1 MYVYNNRG
9 LVVRLIWFC
18 SAILW
23 WIAAHCG
30 LVRRPGVV
38 TLCYHG
44 VMDDQR
50 RRFERQIKMLAD
62 RAVSPEAAGSC
73 RRRRW
78 ARPGV
83 CVTFDDGFANL
94 LDHALPVTRELGIPV
109 TVFVVTENLG
119 SVPIWIMEYGQSDAA
134 QMTMSESQIT
144 PAATDPLCRFASHSL
159 THPRLTDLP
168 LSQAKRELADSR
180 AQLAQVVGRP
190 VDDFAFPHG
199 VCSAQLITEAF
210 ASGYRR
216 VHTLGPIWKGFDSS
230 RGQVVARMKMSPDVW
245 MLEFRLTVS
254 GAYEWLWSVRRVV
267 VQLGRI
273 MTGAGSTT
281 TAGAYQAKAPSA

>member
-1 MYVYNNRG
+1 M
-9 LVVRLIWFC
+9 
-18 SAILW
+18 
-23 WIAAHCG
+23 
-30 LVRRPGVV
+30 
-38 TLCYHG
+38 
-44 VMDDQR
+44 
-50 RRFERQIKMLAD
+50 KMLAD
-62 RAVSPEAAGSC
+62 RAVWPEAAGSR

-78 ARPGV
+78 ARPDV
-83 CVTFDDGFANL
+83 CMTFDDGFANL

-119 SVPIWIMEYGQSDAA
+119 SLPRWEMEYEQSEAA
-134 QMTMSESQIT
+134 QMTMSELQIT
-144 PAATDPLCRFASHSL
+144 QAATDPLCRFASHSL
-159 THPRLTDLP
+159 THPRLTDIP

-216 VHTLGPIWKGFDSS
+216 VHTLGPITNGLDSS

-254 GAYEWLWSVRRVV
+254 GAYEWLWSVRRALHR
-267 VQLGRI
+267 LGRI
-273 MTGAGSTT
+273 VDAEGPATGPVLP
-281 TAGAYQAKAPSA
+281 AKSPSA